1 MTQSNL
7 INQLQALKK
16 DIEIRPNNRAITKI
30 VSRHIHSIE
39 LCMNYGY
46 SRKDIYNYI
55 FDDDGKSAVNL
66 DYFNRVIIYRARKK
80 AKSNKIDNR
89 SVQNEKSEVKSS
101 IKIEKPE
108 ANNKPMNAFERL
120 KERQKN
126 SQNSS
131 VNHNSGSSMEDV
143 EKSFARFNIE

>member
-1 MTQSNL
+1 MNSEELEDFLGTLKSDL
-7 INQLQALKK
+7 IK
-16 DIEIRPNNRAITKI
+16 RPDKI
-30 VSRHIHSIE
+30 QYHFIIHIDNINACINKH
-39 LCMNYGY
+39 Y
-46 SRKDIYNYI
+46 SYKDIYNFLF
-55 FDDDGKSAVNL
+55 FDDKIEKIRPKYMAD
-66 DYFNRVIIYRARKK
+66 IIYRARKK

-101 IKIEKPE
+101 IKIEKSE

>member
-1 MTQSNL
+1 MNREELEDFLGTLKSDL
-7 INQLQALKK
+7 IK
-16 DIEIRPNNRAITKI
+16 RPDKI
-30 VSRHIHSIE
+30 QYHFIIHIDNINACINKH
-39 LCMNYGY
+39 Y
-46 SRKDIYNYI
+46 SYKDIYNFLF
-55 FDDDGKSAVNL
+55 FDDKIEKIRPKYMAD
-66 DYFNRVIIYRARKK
+66 IIYRARKK